1 MLEENK
7 DIEISILIDFY
18 GEALK
23 CKQLEIMD
31 CYYNQDLSLS
41 EIADNIEITRQGV
54 QDSIKRS
61 KTFLYDMEKK
71 LGYVKHFEEL
81 EHKAMK
87 INELVSKIKLEN
99 SKIGNVNIDKCANEI
114 VKLSSSLCD

>member
-18 GEALK
+18 GEVLK
-23 CKQLEIMD
+23 GKQLEIMD

>member
-1 MLEENK
+1 
-7 DIEISILIDFY
+7 
-18 GEALK
+18 
-23 CKQLEIMD
+23 MD

>member
-23 CKQLEIMD
+23 GKQLEIMD

-41 EIADNIEITRQGV
+41 EIADNVGITRQGV

-61 KTFLYDMEKK
+61 KTFLYDMEQK

>member
-1 MLEENK
+1 
-7 DIEISILIDFY
+7 
-18 GEALK
+18 
-23 CKQLEIMD
+23 
-31 CYYNQDLSLS
+31 
-41 EIADNIEITRQGV
+41 
-54 QDSIKRS
+54 
-61 KTFLYDMEKK
+61 MEQK